1 MNTENKLHSTAL
13 FILVDDFPLGPTEP
27 YLIEEV
33 PELKKAFS
41 KLVFITTSPTLK
53 RFAPTPNHF
62 HLQLKSSNFDK
73 VWAFGG
79 FFHSAVR
86 QECLAL
92 LKQRQLSVYK
102 LKLLLANFCQAQ
114 KIKKQIKAIQ
124 KQHYPNQTYA
134 VYAYWCDERAVACT
148 LLKEEQAATLAIS
161 RAHGWDIYTE
171 RSPENYLPYRK
182 WLLSKLDKMICI
194 SANGKAYLEKKH
206 GEIGK
211 TKTELFRLGTL
222 ALFKIPKKSSNQ
234 VFTIMSLAYVVPLK
248 RLHKIAQ
255 ALAFSNHENIRWI
268 HLGGGPGLA
277 GLKETCQTLLSAKP
291 TIQLNFLGSLPHD
304 QIIDYL
310 QENYIDLFINVSETE
325 GLPVSIMEAM
335 SAQIPCLATD
345 VGGSAEI
352 VAEDNGYLMPVSL
365 SDQELWEKI
374 QHHYQLPPEESQKM
388 RLAAYK
394 TWEEKYNAQKNY
406 RSFANRLF
414 ELLPK

>member
-1 MNTENKLHSTAL
+1 MNNENKLHSTTL

-33 PELKKAFS
+33 PELEKVFS
-41 KLVFITTSPTLK
+41 RLVFITTSPKLK
-53 RFAPTPNHF
+53 NFIPRPNHF
-62 HLQLKSSNFDK
+62 HLNLESQGIDK
-73 VWAFGG
+73 LLALSG
-79 FFHSAVR
+79 FFYAAVR

-102 LKLLLANFCQAQ
+102 LKLLLANFHQAL
-114 KIKKQIKAIQ
+114 KLKKQVKALQ
-124 KQHYPNQTYA
+124 TQHFPNQSYA
-134 VYAYWCDERAVACT
+134 VYAYWCDERAVACAM
-148 LLKEEQAATLAIS
+148 LKEEQAAALAIT

-182 WLLSKLDKMICI
+182 WLLANLDKMICI

-211 TKTELFRLGTL
+211 TKTEVFRLGTL
-222 ALFKIPKKSSNQ
+222 ALSKIPEKKPNQ
-234 VFTIMSLAYVVPLK
+234 IFTILSLAYVVPLK

-255 ALAFSNHENIRWI
+255 ALALSDQENIRWI
-268 HLGGGPGLA
+268 HLGGGPGLEE
-277 GLKETCQTLLSAKP
+277 LKETCQTLLGAKP
-291 TIQLNFLGSLPHD
+291 TIQLDFLGSLPHD
-304 QIIDYL
+304 KILHFL

-352 VAEDNGYLMPVSL
+352 VAMENGYLMPVDL
-365 SDQELWEKI
+365 SDKQLWDKI
-374 QHHYQLPPEESQKM
+374 LQHYQLQPDLAQKM

-394 TWEEKYNAQKNY
+394 TWEEKYDAQKNY
-406 RSFANRLF
+406 RSFAKRLI